1 MARPPRSVKRY
12 LWTARP
18 ESSKLTAHHVGLTKL
33 ATARLLQVPGR
44 PHVAAEQPEVG
55 ALVANKVLL
64 FRVPDHLAIHANGDV
79 ADVAQR
85 VGMNRFVNRAYRLRA
100 TLHAVQEVTRMVRAP
115 DELDLEQVFAAVDQV
130 FGLEVDAAAV
140 N

>member
-64 FRVPDHLAIHANGDV
+64 LRVPDHLAIHANGDV

-85 VGMNRFVNRAYRLRA
+85 VGMNRFVNRSYRLRA
-100 TLHAVQEVTRMVRAP
+100 TRSEERRVGKECRSRWS
-115 DELDLEQVFAAVDQV
+115 
-130 FGLEVDAAAV
+130 
-140 N
+140 